1 MPTEPL
7 ICFYVPSHV
16 KSLVVRS
23 TTDRQIYHIQA
34 GKSSVILSA
43 GTLGSAQIALR
54 SGLQHRNPLV
64 GKGLIDHEAWAMRCA
79 QERPENASEQSRQP
93 MLLQSMININ
103 NRRCLMSVTYNSN
116 FFLGGSS
123 RLSIRQYWDKN
134 GRERLS
140 IPKGKSLIKDEDTD
154 FDTVAVFLEFH
165 AELDDE
171 NEVLNLPSPD
181 PVIRVKRPDPHV
193 DERFQ
198 LELQELCTKIRDSTL
213 DLKTDLPDFV
223 PAPRPSLLGIGV
235 FSHEVGTLRMDGPKG
250 SGVVDHNLKVHGF
263 DNLHVCDLSVYPVS
277 PPANPTRTLT
287 AISMRLAKHLTS
299 KKPRKADQHNG
310 L

>member
-1 MPTEPL
+1 
-7 ICFYVPSHV
+7 
-16 KSLVVRS
+16 
-23 TTDRQIYHIQA
+23 
-34 GKSSVILSA
+34 
-43 GTLGSAQIALR
+43 
-54 SGLQHRNPLV
+54 
-64 GKGLIDHEAWAMRCA
+64 
-79 QERPENASEQSRQP
+79 
-93 MLLQSMININ
+93 MLLQSMINIA

-116 FFLGGSS
+116 FFLAGSS

-134 GRERLS
+134 GRERMS
-140 IPKGKSLIKDEDTD
+140 IPKGRNLIMSEETD

-181 PVIRVKRPDPHV
+181 PVIRVKRQDPHF

-213 DLKTDLPDFV
+213 DLKTDLPDFA

-235 FSHEVGTLRMDGPKG
+235 FSHEVGTMRMDGPKG
-250 SGVVDHNLKVHGF
+250 KGVVDNNLKVHGF
-263 DNLHVCDLSVYPVS
+263 ENLFVCDLSVYPVS

-287 AISMRLAKHLTS
+287 AISMRLARHLVA
-299 KKPRKADQHNG
+299 KRLRKVGQQHDG